1 MIQDTKKMKK
11 ILKKE
16 KINIDVKDISLIDED
31 GGTVE
36 ITLLGLHKF
45 TAKTFYRQNV
55 QLVQS

>member
-1 MIQDTKKMKK
+1 MKK

-45 TAKTFYRQNV
+45 TAKTFYRQKF